1 MLAPRV
7 ARWLL
12 MEFIAVSKVAMAE
25 AATVEVV
32 IEAVLMPKLAVLIDD
47 TTTEMVWPLTEPLWY
62 EKVDVAFMRFM
73 PFQVVWLEI
82 LPIWVA
88 KAWNSVLR

>member
-1 MLAPRV
+1 
-7 ARWLL
+7 

-47 TTTEMVWPLTEPLWY
+47 ITTEMVWPLTDPLW
-62 EKVDVAFMRFM
+62 
-73 PFQVVWLEI
+73 
-82 LPIWVA
+82 
-88 KAWNSVLR
+88 